1 VGRRFFPRGRR
12 ESPEKVARPETRE
25 TREGIVLYH
34 HGHVRVLRRSR
45 GEVRVVELGL
55 EDKVAVV
62 TGSSKGIGK
71 AIAVEL
77 AREGCRVM
85 LAARG
90 GKDLEDAAEDVRR
103 TGVAGGVAAVA
114 ADVTKADEVERLI
127 DETVARFGTVDILV
141 NNAGGTGRRSAF
153 HELSDEEWFE
163 ILDLNLISAVRLTRA
178 VLPHMRR
185 QRWGRIINVASE
197 SGTQPSALKPHYNAA
212 KAALINLTKSLSK
225 AYGEYGI
232 LVNAVSPATTITP
245 SVVDLIAEEARRK
258 NIPLD
263 EREAAFVRE
272 NKSDIVVGRLGRP
285 EETAW
290 MVTFLASESAS
301 FVTGANFRVDGG
313 SVTSIS

>member
-1 VGRRFFPRGRR
+1 MQ
-12 ESPEKVARPETRE
+12 S
-25 TREGIVLYH
+25 
-34 HGHVRVLRRSR
+34 
-45 GEVRVVELGL
+45 VELGL
-55 EDKVAVV
+55 KDKVAVV

-77 AREGCRVM
+77 AREGCRVV
-85 LAARG
+85 LTARG
-90 GKDLEDAAEDVRR
+90 EKDLEKAAEDVRR
-103 TGVAGGVAAVA
+103 TGSVGDVLAVA

-127 DETVARFGTVDILV
+127 DATVARFGTIDVLV
-141 NNAGGTGRRSAF
+141 NNAGGTGRRSPF

-163 ILDLNLISAVRLTRA
+163 ILDLNLISAVRSTRA

-185 QRWGRIINVASE
+185 QRWGRIINVVSE
-197 SGTQPSALKPHYNAA
+197 SGSQPGTLKPHYNAA

-245 SVVDLIAEEARRK
+245 AIEDLMAEEARRK
-258 NIPLD
+258 RTPLN

-272 NKSDIVVGRLGRP
+272 NKPDIVAGRLGRP

-290 MVTFLASESAS
+290 MVAFLTSGRAS
-301 FVTGANFRVDGG
+301 FVTGANYRVDGG

>member
-1 VGRRFFPRGRR
+1 M
-12 ESPEKVARPETRE
+12 
-25 TREGIVLYH
+25 
-34 HGHVRVLRRSR
+34 
-45 GEVRVVELGL
+45 ELGL

-77 AREGCRVM
+77 AREGCRVV
-85 LAARG
+85 LVARG
-90 GKDLEDAAEDVRR
+90 EKDLEGAAEDVRQ
-103 TGVAGGVAAVA
+103 TGGAGDVLALA

-127 DETVARFGTVDILV
+127 EETVARFGTVDILV
-141 NNAGGTGRRSAF
+141 NNAGGTGRRSHF

-163 ILDLNLISAVRLTRA
+163 ILDLNLVSAVRLTRG
-178 VLPHMRR
+178 VLPHMQR

-232 LVNAVSPATTITP
+232 LVNVVSPATTVTP
-245 SVVDLIAEEARRK
+245 SVEDLIAEEARRK
-258 NIPLD
+258 GIPRN

-272 NKSDIVVGRLGRP
+272 NKPDIVAGRLGRP
-285 EETAW
+285 QETAW
-290 MVTFLASESAS
+290 VVTFLASERAS
-301 FVTGANFRVDGG
+301 FVTGANYRVDGG

>member
-1 VGRRFFPRGRR
+1 
-12 ESPEKVARPETRE
+12 
-25 TREGIVLYH
+25 L
-34 HGHVRVLRRSR
+34 R
-45 GEVRVVELGL
+45 GEVQGVELGL

-62 TGSSKGIGK
+62 TGSSKGIGQ

-77 AREGCRVM
+77 AREGSRVV
-85 LAARG
+85 LTARG
-90 GKDLEDAAEDVRR
+90 EKDLEEAAEDVRR
-103 TGVAGGVAAVA
+103 RGSVGDVLTVA
-114 ADVTKADEVERLI
+114 ADVTKADDVERLI
-127 DETVARFGTVDILV
+127 NATVARFGAVDILV
-141 NNAGGTGRRSAF
+141 NNAGGTGKRSPF
-153 HELSDEEWFE
+153 HELSDDEWFE

-197 SGTQPSALKPHYNAA
+197 SGSQPSALKPHYNAA

-245 SVVDLIAEEARRK
+245 AVEDLMTEEARRK
-258 NIPLD
+258 SLPLD
-263 EREAAFVRE
+263 EREAAFIRE
-272 NKSDIVVGRLGRP
+272 NKPNIVAGRLGRP

-290 MVTFLASESAS
+290 MVAFLASERAS
-301 FVTGANFRVDGG
+301 FVTGANYRVDGG

>member
-1 VGRRFFPRGRR
+1 VGDWRLL
-12 ESPEKVARPETRE
+12 ETRE

-34 HGHVRVLRRSR
+34 HGHVRGVEAFEGRLQ
-45 GEVRVVELGL
+45 VVKLGL

-90 GKDLEDAAEDVRR
+90 AKDLEATAEDVRR
-103 TGVAGGVAAVA
+103 
-114 ADVTKADEVERLI
+114 
-127 DETVARFGTVDILV
+127 ARFGTVDILV
-141 NNAGGTGRRSAF
+141 NNAGGTGRRSPF

-197 SGTQPSALKPHYNAA
+197 SGSQPSALKPHYNAA

-245 SVVDLIAEEARRK
+245 SVEDLIAEEARRK
-258 NIPLD
+258 NIPLNEKD
-263 EREAAFVRE
+263 TAFVRE
-272 NKSDIVVGRLGRP
+272 NKPDIVAGRLGRP

-290 MVTFLASESAS
+290 VVAFLASERAS
-301 FVTGANFRVDGG
+301 FVTGANYRVDGG

>member
-1 VGRRFFPRGRR
+1 MVTCG
-12 ESPEKVARPETRE
+12 A
-25 TREGIVLYH
+25 
-34 HGHVRVLRRSR
+34 LRRSR
-45 GEVRVVELGL
+45 GEVQGVELGL

-71 AIAVEL
+71 AIALEL
-77 AREGCRVM
+77 AREGCRVV
-85 LAARG
+85 LTARG
-90 GKDLEDAAEDVRR
+90 EKDLEEAAEDVRR
-103 TGVAGGVAAVA
+103 TGSVGDVLAVA

-127 DETVARFGTVDILV
+127 DATVARFGTIDVLV
-141 NNAGGTGRRSAF
+141 NNAGGTGRRSPF

-197 SGTQPSALKPHYNAA
+197 SGSQPSTLKPHYNAA

-245 SVVDLIAEEARRK
+245 AVEDLMAEEARRK
-258 NIPLD
+258 RTPLN

-272 NKSDIVVGRLGRP
+272 NKPDIVAGRLGRP

-290 MVTFLASESAS
+290 VVAFLASGRAS
-301 FVTGANFRVDGG
+301 FVTGANYRVDGG

>member
-1 VGRRFFPRGRR
+1 M
-12 ESPEKVARPETRE
+12 
-25 TREGIVLYH
+25 
-34 HGHVRVLRRSR
+34 
-45 GEVRVVELGL
+45 ELGL
-55 EDKVAVV
+55 EEKVAVV

-77 AREGCRVM
+77 AREGCRVA

-90 GKDLEDAAEDVRR
+90 DKDLEEAAEDIRR
-103 TGVAGGVAAVA
+103 SGSSGDVLAVA

-127 DETVARFGTVDILV
+127 EETVARFATVDILV
-141 NNAGGTGRRSAF
+141 NNAGGTGRRSHF

-197 SGTQPSALKPHYNAA
+197 SGSQPSALKPHYNAS

-225 AYGEYGI
+225 AYGKHGI
-232 LVNAVSPATTITP
+232 MVNAVSPATTITP
-245 SVVDLIAEEARRK
+245 SVEDLMAEEARRK
-258 NIPLD
+258 GTPRN
-263 EREAAFVRE
+263 EREVAFVRE
-272 NKSDIVVGRLGRP
+272 NKSEIVTGRLGRP

-290 MVTFLASESAS
+290 VVTFLASERAT
-301 FVTGANFRVDGG
+301 FVTGANYRVDGG

>member
-1 VGRRFFPRGRR
+1 MQG
-12 ESPEKVARPETRE
+12 
-25 TREGIVLYH
+25 
-34 HGHVRVLRRSR
+34 
-45 GEVRVVELGL
+45 VELGL

-71 AIAVEL
+71 AIAVAL
-77 AREGCRVM
+77 AREGCQVV
-85 LAARG
+85 LAARAE
-90 GKDLEDAAEDVRR
+90 KDLEEAAEDVRR
-103 TGVAGGVAAVA
+103 TGRGGAVLAVA

-127 DETVARFGTVDILV
+127 DETVARFGTVDVLV
-141 NNAGGTGRRSAF
+141 NNAGGTGRRSPF

-197 SGTQPSALKPHYNAA
+197 SGSQPSTLKPHYNAA

-245 SVVDLIAEEARRK
+245 SVEDLIAEEAKRK
-258 NIPLD
+258 NILK
-263 EREAAFVRE
+263 EKEAVFVRE
-272 NKSDIVVGRLGRP
+272 NKPDIVAGRLGRP

-290 MVTFLASESAS
+290 VVAFLASERAS
-301 FVTGANFRVDGG
+301 FITGANYRVDGG

>member
-1 VGRRFFPRGRR
+1 
-12 ESPEKVARPETRE
+12 
-25 TREGIVLYH
+25 
-34 HGHVRVLRRSR
+34 LRRSR
-45 GEVRVVELGL
+45 GEVQGVELGL

-71 AIAVEL
+71 AIAVAL
-77 AREGCRVM
+77 AREGCQVV
-85 LAARG
+85 LAARAE
-90 GKDLEDAAEDVRR
+90 KDLEEAAEDVRR
-103 TGVAGGVAAVA
+103 TGRGGAVLAVA

-127 DETVARFGTVDILV
+127 DETVARFGTVEVLV
-141 NNAGGTGRRSAF
+141 NNAGGTGRRSPF

-163 ILDLNLISAVRLTRA
+163 VLDLNLISAVRLTRA

-197 SGTQPSALKPHYNAA
+197 SGTQPSALKPHYNAS

-225 AYGEYGI
+225 TYGEYGI

-245 SVVDLIAEEARRK
+245 SVEDLIAEEVKRK
-258 NIPLD
+258 NILN
-263 EREAAFVRE
+263 EKEAVFVRE
-272 NKSDIVVGRLGRP
+272 NKPDIVAGRLGRP

-290 MVTFLASESAS
+290 MVAFLASERAS
-301 FVTGANFRVDGG
+301 FITGANYRVDGG

>member
-1 VGRRFFPRGRR
+1 
-12 ESPEKVARPETRE
+12 
-25 TREGIVLYH
+25 
-34 HGHVRVLRRSR
+34 LRRSR
-45 GEVRVVELGL
+45 GEVQGVELGL

-71 AIAVEL
+71 AIAVAL
-77 AREGCRVM
+77 AREGCQVV
-85 LAARG
+85 LAARAE
-90 GKDLEDAAEDVRR
+90 KDLEEAAEDVRR
-103 TGVAGGVAAVA
+103 TGRGGAVLALA
-114 ADVTKADEVERLI
+114 ADVTNADEVERLI

-141 NNAGGTGRRSAF
+141 NNAGGTGRRSPF

-163 ILDLNLISAVRLTRA
+163 VLDLNLISAVRLTRA

-197 SGTQPSALKPHYNAA
+197 SGTQPSVLKPHYNAS

-225 AYGEYGI
+225 TYGEYGI

-245 SVVDLIAEEARRK
+245 SVEDLIADEAKRK
-258 NIPLD
+258 NILN
-263 EREAAFVRE
+263 EKEAVFVRE
-272 NKSDIVVGRLGRP
+272 NKPDIVVGRLGRP

-290 MVTFLASESAS
+290 VVAFLASERAS
-301 FVTGANFRVDGG
+301 FITGANYRVDGG

>member
-1 VGRRFFPRGRR
+1 M
-12 ESPEKVARPETRE
+12 
-25 TREGIVLYH
+25 
-34 HGHVRVLRRSR
+34 
-45 GEVRVVELGL
+45 ELGL
-55 EDKVAVV
+55 EGKVAVV

-77 AREGCRVM
+77 AREGCRVA

-90 GKDLEDAAEDVRR
+90 EKDLEEAAEDVRR
-103 TGVAGGVAAVA
+103 TGSAGDVLAVA
-114 ADVTKADEVERLI
+114 TDVTKADDVERLI
-127 DETVARFGTVDILV
+127 EETVTRFETVDILV
-141 NNAGGTGRRSAF
+141 NNAGGTGRRSHF

-197 SGTQPSALKPHYNAA
+197 SGSQPSALKPHYNAA
-212 KAALINLTKSLSK
+212 KAALINLTKGLSK

-245 SVVDLIAEEARRK
+245 AVEDLMAEEARRK
-258 NIPLD
+258 SIPRN

-272 NKSDIVVGRLGRP
+272 NKPDIVAGRLGRP

-290 MVTFLASESAS
+290 VVTFLASERAS
-301 FVTGANFRVDGG
+301 FVTGANYRVDGG

>member
-1 VGRRFFPRGRR
+1 MDDWRLL
-12 ESPEKVARPETRE
+12 ETRE
-25 TREGIVLYH
+25 TREGMVLYH
-34 HGHVRVLRRSR
+34 HGHVRGVEAFEGR
-45 GEVRVVELGL
+45 VQVVELGL

-90 GKDLEDAAEDVRR
+90 EKDLEAAAEDVRR
-103 TGVAGGVAAVA
+103 AGDAGDVAAVA
-114 ADVTKADEVERLI
+114 ADVTRADEVEGLI
-127 DETVARFGTVDILV
+127 AETIARFGSVDILV
-141 NNAGGTGRRSAF
+141 NNAGGTGRRSPF

-197 SGTQPSALKPHYNAA
+197 SGSQPSALKPHYNAA

-245 SVVDLIAEEARRK
+245 SVEDLIAEEARRK
-258 NIPLD
+258 NIPLNQK
-263 EREAAFVRE
+263 ETSFVRE
-272 NKSDIVVGRLGRP
+272 NKPDIVTGRLGRP
-285 EETAW
+285 EETAS
-290 MVTFLASESAS
+290 VVAFLASERAS
-301 FVTGANFRVDGG
+301 FVTGANYRVDGG

>member
-1 VGRRFFPRGRR
+1 
-12 ESPEKVARPETRE
+12 
-25 TREGIVLYH
+25 
-34 HGHVRVLRRSR
+34 
-45 GEVRVVELGL
+45 LGL
-55 EDKVAVV
+55 ENKVAVV

-90 GKDLEDAAEDVRR
+90 EKELEETAEDARR
-103 TGVAGGVAAVA
+103 TGSVGDVLAVT
-114 ADVTKADEVERLI
+114 ADVTKADEVEGLI
-127 DETVARFGTVDILV
+127 DDTVACFGTVDILV
-141 NNAGGTGRRSAF
+141 NNAGGTGRRLPF
-153 HELSDEEWFE
+153 HELSDDEWFV

-197 SGTQPSALKPHYNAA
+197 SGSQPSALKPHYNAA

-225 AYGEYGI
+225 AYWEYGV

-245 SVVDLIAEEARRK
+245 AVEDLMAEEARRK
-258 NIPLD
+258 SLPLI
-263 EREAAFVRE
+263 EQEAAFVRE
-272 NKSDIVVGRLGRP
+272 NEPDVVAGRLGRP

-290 MVTFLASESAS
+290 VVAFLASERAS
-301 FVTGANFRVDGG
+301 FITGANYRVDGG

>member
-1 VGRRFFPRGRR
+1 MVTCGA
-12 ESPEKVARPETRE
+12 S
-25 TREGIVLYH
+25 
-34 HGHVRVLRRSR
+34 RRSR
-45 GEVRVVELGL
+45 GEVQGVELGL

-77 AREGCRVM
+77 AREGCRVV
-85 LAARG
+85 LTARG
-90 GKDLEDAAEDVRR
+90 EKDLEQAAEDVRR
-103 TGVAGGVAAVA
+103 TGSVGDVLAVA
-114 ADVTKADEVERLI
+114 ADVTKADEVETLI
-127 DETVARFGTVDILV
+127 DATAARFGTIDVLV
-141 NNAGGTGRRSAF
+141 NNAGGTGRRSPF

-197 SGTQPSALKPHYNAA
+197 SGSQPSTLKPHYNAA

-245 SVVDLIAEEARRK
+245 AVEDLMAEEARRK
-258 NIPLD
+258 RTPLN

-272 NKSDIVVGRLGRP
+272 NKPDIVAGRLGRP

-290 MVTFLASESAS
+290 VVAFLASGRAS
-301 FVTGANFRVDGG
+301 FVTGANYRVDGG

>member
-1 VGRRFFPRGRR
+1 
-12 ESPEKVARPETRE
+12 
-25 TREGIVLYH
+25 
-34 HGHVRVLRRSR
+34 
-45 GEVRVVELGL
+45 VELGL
-55 EDKVAVV
+55 ENKVAVV

-90 GKDLEDAAEDVRR
+90 EDDLEQAVEDVRR
-103 TGVAGGVAAVA
+103 IRGIEDVLAAV
-114 ADVTKADEVERLI
+114 ADVTKADEVEGFI
-127 DETVARFGTVDILV
+127 DEIVARFGTVDILV
-141 NNAGGTGRRSAF
+141 NNAGGTGRRSPF

-197 SGTQPSALKPHYNAA
+197 SGSQPSALKPHYNAA

-225 AYGEYGI
+225 AYGEHGI

-245 SVVDLIAEEARRK
+245 AVEELIAEEARRK
-258 NIPLD
+258 CLPLH

-272 NKSDIVVGRLGRP
+272 NKPDIVAGRLGRP
-285 EETAW
+285 QETAW
-290 MVTFLASESAS
+290 VVAFLASERAS
-301 FVTGANFRVDGG
+301 FVTGATYRVDGG
-313 SVTSIS
+313 SVTSIN

>member
-1 VGRRFFPRGRR
+1 
-12 ESPEKVARPETRE
+12 
-25 TREGIVLYH
+25 
-34 HGHVRVLRRSR
+34 LRRSR
-45 GEVRVVELGL
+45 GEVQGVELGL
-55 EDKVAVV
+55 KDKVAVV

-77 AREGCRVM
+77 AREGCRVV
-85 LAARG
+85 LTARG
-90 GKDLEDAAEDVRR
+90 EKDLDEAAEDVRR
-103 TGVAGGVAAVA
+103 TGSVGDVLAVA

-127 DETVARFGTVDILV
+127 DATVARFGTIDVLV
-141 NNAGGTGRRSAF
+141 NNAGGTGRRSPF

-197 SGTQPSALKPHYNAA
+197 SGSQPSTLKPHYNAA

-245 SVVDLIAEEARRK
+245 AVEDLLAEEARRK
-258 NIPLD
+258 RTPLN

-272 NKSDIVVGRLGRP
+272 NKPDIVAGRLGRP

-290 MVTFLASESAS
+290 VVAFLASGRAS
-301 FVTGANFRVDGG
+301 FVTGANYRVEVG
-313 SVTSIS
+313 SITSIS